1 MACSCF
7 FFHFGWSFYQHLLS
21 AISSERC
28 FFWPGDLRLR
38 DNPALYWAAF
48 KNAGPTVP
56 IFVWCPEE
64 DFDGRL
70 QRPSMLCTVLGSN
83 SLADVFFLEKYIYI

>member
-1 MACSCF
+1 MF
-7 FFHFGWSFYQHLLS
+7 FFSFWLVILPTSTLS
-21 AISSERC
+21 NFFRKM

-83 SLADVFFLEKYIYI
+83 SLADVFFLEKYIYIYI

>member
-1 MACSCF
+1 MQF
-7 FFHFGWSFYQHLLS
+7 LFQKMRIG
-21 AISSERC
+21 
-28 FFWPGDLRLR
+28 PGDLRLR

-64 DFDGRL
+64 DSVPTGWEASKML
-70 QRPSMLCTVLGSN
+70 QFRRCFS
-83 SLADVFFLEKYIYI
+83 